1 MVDKDGTI
9 SQLLL
14 ETDLLRS
21 QVFGLEQTHAKLQ
34 KEMAQLRADNQKL
47 KDQIARLKRNSST
60 SSKPP
65 SSDIV
70 KPKNK
75 GTARKKRKRK
85 IGGQKGHPRQERI
98 PFAPDDI
105 DHTLAYELSLDQA
118 QGLIPLE
125 EWFVLQ
131 QVDLAEKLYVVTE
144 HRARKYLDP
153 RTGRTVIAPLPEAV
167 KAAGLV
173 GPKLSALA
181 AYQKG
186 DGHMSYSTIQRFW
199 NEVLGIPIS
208 RGQLANVIQKASAAF
223 AEPYTE
229 LREALAQQA
238 SVGADESGHKDSGEK
253 LWTWCFRAPDFTVFH
268 IDPSRSSDV
277 LKAILTEAFGGVIGS
292 DYFSAYHKYM
302 ADCGVL
308 LQFCWAHLIR
318 DIRFLAEHSDRSLQ
332 RWGRKL
338 LPWVRKLFDTWH
350 RAEQMTEAG
359 FARSMDR
366 IRRGFLKAVRRPPS
380 RGEAQTLAARFCGRK
395 ADNYFRFLTTPGI
408 EPTNNQTEQAIRHIV
423 IDRHITQGTRGKRG
437 QQWCQRVW
445 TLIATCRQQNRR
457 VFEFFCDAINAH
469 FQQETA
475 PSLLP
480 DNNA

>member
-1 MVDKDGTI
+1 MADKDVTI
-9 SQLLL
+9 SKLVLQMY
-14 ETDLLRS
+14 LLRN
-21 QVFGLEQTHAKLQ
+21 QVLGLEQTNAQLQ
-34 KEMAQLRADNQKL
+34 KEMVQLRADNQKL
-47 KDQIARLKRNSST
+47 KDQIARLKRDSST

-70 KPKNK
+70 KPKK
-75 GTARKKRKRK
+75 KDTHRGKRKRK

-98 PFAPDDI
+98 PFAPDDV
-105 DHTLAYELSLDQA
+105 DHTIPYELSLEQS
-118 QGLIPLE
+118 QGLVPLE

-144 HRARKYLDP
+144 HRARKYLDR

-167 KAAGLV
+167 KAAGVV

-186 DGHMSYSTIQRFW
+186 DCHMSYSTIQRFW

-208 RGQLANVIQKASAAF
+208 RSQLANVIQKASAAF
-223 AEPYTE
+223 AEPYVE
-229 LREALAQQA
+229 LRETLVQEAY
-238 SVGADESGHKDSGEK
+238 VGADESGHKDGGEK
-253 LWTWCFRAPDFTVFH
+253 LWTWCFRASRFTVFH

-277 LKAILTEAFGGVIGS
+277 LKAILTETFGGVIGS

-308 LQFCWAHLIR
+308 VQFCWAHLIR
-318 DIRFLAEHSDRSLQ
+318 DIRFLAEHSNKSLQ
-332 RWGRKL
+332 LWGHKL

-350 RAEQMTEAG
+350 RAEHMTEAG
-359 FARSMDR
+359 FARSMNR
-366 IRRGFLKAVRRPPS
+366 IRRGFLKVIRRPPS
-380 RGEAQTLAARFCGRK
+380 RSEARTLATRFRGRQ

-423 IDRHITQGTRGKRG
+423 IDRHITQGTRGARG
-437 QQWCQRVW
+437 QRWCERVW
-445 TLIATCRQQNRR
+445 TMIATCRQQNRR
-457 VFEFFCDAINAH
+457 VFEFFCTAITAH
-469 FQQETA
+469 FNQEPV

-480 DNNA
+480 

>member
-1 MVDKDGTI
+1 MVDKDVTI
-9 SQLLL
+9 SQLVLQ
-14 ETDLLRS
+14 TDLLRS
-21 QVFGLEQTHAKLQ
+21 QVFSLEQTNTQLQ
-34 KEMAQLRADNQKL
+34 REIRQLREDNQRL
-47 KDQIARLKRNSST
+47 QDQIARWKRDSSN

-70 KPKNK
+70 KPQKK
-75 GTARKKRKRK
+75 GTRRGRRQRK

-98 PFAPDDI
+98 PFAPEDI
-105 DHTLAYELSLDQA
+105 GPILPYELSPKQA
-118 QGLIPLE
+118 QGLVPLE

-131 QVDLAEKLYVVTE
+131 QVDLVEKPYVVAE

-153 RTGRTVIAPLPEAV
+153 RTGRIVIAPLPVAV

-186 DGHMSYSTIQRFW
+186 DCHMSYSTIQRFW

-208 RGQLANVIQKASAAF
+208 RSQLVNVIQKASAAF

-229 LREALAQQA
+229 LREALVQEPY
-238 SVGADESGHKDSGEK
+238 VGADESGHKDGGDQ
-253 LWTWCFRAPDFTVFH
+253 LWTWCFRASRFTVFH

-277 LKAILTEAFGGVIGS
+277 LKAILTETFGGVVGS

-308 LQFCWAHLIR
+308 VQFCWAHLIR
-318 DIRFLAEHSDRSLQ
+318 DIRFLAEHTDKSLQ
-332 RWGRKL
+332 IWGHKL
-338 LPWVRKLFDTWH
+338 LPWIRQMFDTWH
-350 RAEQMTEAG
+350 RAGQMTQAR
-359 FARSMDR
+359 FARAMDG
-366 IRRGFLKAVRRPPS
+366 IRRGFLKAVRRPPP
-380 RGEAQTLAARFCGRK
+380 RAEAQTLAERFRSQE

-437 QQWCQRVW
+437 QRWCERVW
-445 TLIATCRQQNRR
+445 TMIATCRQQSRR
-457 VFEFFCDAINAH
+457 VFQFFCNALNAH
-469 FQQETA
+469 FQQEAA
-475 PSLLP
+475 PSLLR
-480 DNNA
+480 